1 MRGKNPHLPRVHRH
15 SSSLRGPGGESQTN
29 FLLFQIGKFSF
40 LFFFFLKKRRA
51 TGILSSGGLFQ
62 QTKSN
67 VLAFMK
73 AMESIVPQLLFCSCT
88 VSKKKFYL
96 AFGRPGREILKKRC
110 KIMIISLLNYE
121 DNNYL
126 WVYFSFI
133 FFNFFLTFLDSS
145 RLFG

>member
-1 MRGKNPHLPRVHRH
+1 MRGKNPHRPRVHLH

-29 FLLFQIGKFSF
+29 FLPFQIGKFSF
-40 LFFFFLKKRRA
+40 LFFFFLKKRRP

-67 VLAFMK
+67 ILAFMK
-73 AMESIVPQLLFCSCT
+73 AMDIVPQLLFCSCT

-96 AFGRPGREILKKRC
+96 ALGRPGRKILKNSC
-110 KIMIISLLNYE
+110 KIMVISLLNDE
-121 DNNYL
+121 NNHYL

-133 FFNFFLTFLDSS
+133 SDFFLTFLDSS
-145 RLFG
+145 RLLG